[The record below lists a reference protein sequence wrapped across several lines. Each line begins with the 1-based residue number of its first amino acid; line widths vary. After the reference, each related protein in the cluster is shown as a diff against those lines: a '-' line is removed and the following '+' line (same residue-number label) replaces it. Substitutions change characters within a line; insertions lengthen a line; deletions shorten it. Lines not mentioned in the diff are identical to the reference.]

1 MGSGS
6 EYLKNGLLVMI
17 DRQFAINLSRGLEVL
32 RAFSPTDQLLGN
44 RELCERTSLPK
55 ATVSR
60 LTYTLEKLG
69 YLIRV
74 DRLQKYRLGPGVLM
88 LGYPM
93 LAGMEIRHLIRPY
106 MEKLAAKTKWTVNLG
121 MLGRLEVVYI
131 DAMRLDRKNFLKP
144 DIGSSRPLLTTSI
157 GRALLL
163 ASSEGDQD
171 SILNRLKIDNPPE
184 FKKNLHHFYRDKK
197 HYEKNSYCIS
207 LGDWALNVCAV
218 AVPLRV
224 GSSDD
229 PPIALNCTFSGAKI
243 NQSEIQHSVIPYLLE
258 AKHNIEKDNGSIYIS
273 RRF

>member
-1 MGSGS
+1 
-6 EYLKNGLLVMI
+6 MI

-32 RAFSPTDQLLGN
+32 RAFTPTDQLLGN

-55 ATVSR
+55 ATISR

-69 YLIRV
+69 YLLRV
-74 DRLQKYRLGPGVLM
+74 ERLQKYRLGPGVLM

-93 LAGMEIRHLIRPY
+93 LASMDIRHLARPH

-121 MLGRLEVVYI
+121 MLGRLEVVYV
-131 DAMRLDRKNFLKP
+131 DALRLDKKNFLKP

-163 ASSEGDQD
+163 ASTEVDQKA
-171 SILNRLKIDNPPE
+171 ILNRLKIADPSQYRRDIGC
-184 FKKNLHHFYRDKK
+184 FYRDQEF
-197 HYEKNSYCIS
+197 YEKNAYCLS
-207 LGDWALNVCAV
+207 RGDWEGDVYAV

-229 PPIALNCTFSGAKI
+229 PLIALNCTISGAKLSQVDI
-243 NQSEIQHSVIPYLLE
+243 ARTVIPHLFE
-258 AKHNIEKDNGSIYIS
+258 AKRNIERYGGVTYMNRG
-273 RRF
+273 R